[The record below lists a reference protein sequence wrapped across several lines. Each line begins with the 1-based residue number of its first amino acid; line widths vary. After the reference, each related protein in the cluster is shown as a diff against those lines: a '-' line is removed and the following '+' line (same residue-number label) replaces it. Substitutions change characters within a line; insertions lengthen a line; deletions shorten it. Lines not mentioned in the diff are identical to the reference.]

1 MSNEITVLIRG
12 GGRGRMGGGKRRMG
26 RRRKRRKRR
35 KRGLLKIV
43 FSRPRIRNELGTRKI
58 SCSQ

>member
-12 GGRGRMGGGKRRMG
+12 GGRGRMGGKRRMG

-35 KRGLLKIV
+35 KRSLLKIV